1 MNAGVQHSARG
12 SEGKC
17 VVRSKS
23 TTAANLHDVTEASNL
38 LRGGE
43 KWCGAIPDIRQSI
56 IVRREG
62 SVRWR

>member
-1 MNAGVQHSARG
+1 M
-12 SEGKC
+12 
-17 VVRSKS
+17 VRSKS